1 MKVTLQTLCC
11 HRPGRILRPGIILL
25 LVLLQ
30 SCSVLRPKI
39 IEKVVTV
46 TETKDSIIIRDRI
59 VHDTVKVEIPVIT
72 ERIITPADS
81 SHLEN
86 DFAVSDAYVKD
97 GLLHHSLSSKPQ
109 TLDVPV
115 DIHVSDTTTV
125 HKKDSS
131 VENTGTKIEYV
142 EKQLT
147 RWQSFSMTF
156 GRIAMIVFALALAAA
171 GVKLYLKWKK

>member
-1 MKVTLQTLCC
+1 MKGIHQTLCC
-11 HRPGRILRPGIILL
+11 HRPGRFIRPGILL
-25 LVLLQ
+25 LFVLLQ
-30 SCSVLRPKI
+30 SCSIFRPKI

-46 TETKDSIIIRDRI
+46 TETKDSVIVRDRV
-59 VHDTVKVEIPVIT
+59 VHDTVKVEIPIIT
-72 ERIITPADS
+72 ERIVTPSDS

-125 HKKDSS
+125 HEKESS
-131 VENTGTKIEYV
+131 QEKEGTRIEYV
-142 EKQLT
+142 EKPLT
-147 RWQSFSMTF
+147 KWQSFSMTF
-156 GRIAMIVFALALAAA
+156 GHIAMAILALVLVAL
-171 GVKLYLKWKK
+171 GVKAYLKL